1 MPSRDW
7 LEQEVTISRDEL
19 GMIIAK
25 EIANVMEAAKAANL
39 GDKMTNMLHELLVDY
54 SASVATQIFSKV
66 EDEEEEE

>member
-25 EIANVMEAAKAANL
+25 EIANVMDAAKAANF
-39 GDKMTNMLHELLVDY
+39 GDKMTYMLHELLVDY

-66 EDEEEEE
+66 EDDEEEE

>member
-25 EIANVMEAAKAANL
+25 EIANVMGAAIQANL
-39 GDKMTNMLHELLVDY
+39 GDKMTKMLHELLVDY
-54 SASVATQIFSKV
+54 SASVATRIFSKV

>member
-25 EIANVMEAAKAANL
+25 EIANVMEAAKATNL
-39 GDKMTNMLHELLVDY
+39 GDKMTKMLHELLVDY